1 MVRMTSRVGTGV
13 RERLV
18 SAIDALCE
26 LTQDFTDSA
35 YTTHHHREQ
44 VRVGWNHVFGKKSS
58 RNYLKRNRSWWIIC
72 SNKIYWT

>member
-44 VRVGWNHVFGKKSS
+44 VRMGRTHVS
-58 RNYLKRNRSWWIIC
+58 RIINRSAARYKRLIFF
-72 SNKIYWT
+72 